1 MTPDFREKNAILIVD
16 DLELF
21 IQLQISYLGRQRF
34 DIHTACNGAEAL
46 EKARSL
52 QPDLILLDLHM
63 PDMNGDQVCRILK
76 GDPGTSSIPIII
88 VSSGTKDYSRVA
100 TITAGCDGLLYKP
113 VRKDLLL
120 TIVEECL
127 GISIRRQP
135 RVTVSLSGALILDAT
150 DSPMTISSLSSGGAF
165 VETEQSLIRGDVLTL
180 VFSLSGEE
188 TVSVH
193 SAVVVWCGRLD
204 QKGPIGAGVLFLT
217 IDTESRYL
225 INECVRHHSEM
236 RDEKAQDQSAVE
248 T

>member
-1 MTPDFREKNAILIVD
+1 MTADKRKKMKLLIVD
-16 DLELF
+16 DVELF

-34 DIHTACNGAEAL
+34 DIHTARNGAEGL

-52 QPDLILLDLHM
+52 KPDLILLDLHM

-127 GISIRRQP
+127 GISIRRQS
-135 RVTVSLSGALILDAT
+135 RVPVSLSGALILDAM
-150 DSPMTISSLSSGGAF
+150 DSPVTISSLSSGGAF
-165 VETEQSLIRGDVLTL
+165 VETDLSVIRGDVMEL
-180 VFSLSGEE
+180 VFSLYGEE

-193 SAVVVWCGRLD
+193 SAVVVWCGRLND
-204 QKGPIGAGVLFLT
+204 QGPKGAGVLFLT
-217 IDTESRYL
+217 VDPESRDRL
-225 INECVRHHSEM
+225 NEFVLYQTQKSEEELD
-236 RDEKAQDQSAVE
+236 RSALEV
-248 T
+248 